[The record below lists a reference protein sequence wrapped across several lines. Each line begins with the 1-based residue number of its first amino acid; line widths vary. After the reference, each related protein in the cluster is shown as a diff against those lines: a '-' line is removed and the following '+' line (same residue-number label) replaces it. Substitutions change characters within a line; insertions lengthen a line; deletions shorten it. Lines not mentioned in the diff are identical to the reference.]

1 MRATALSVNNG
12 NNSKQ
17 NRTLA
22 SKTPPSMSKV
32 ILLYFERSSKR
43 DLTIYMTLDAQISA
57 AYQEFYP
64 LYIKVKVKLSFPCVI
79 VKCTQLLVSLVLL
92 L

>member
-1 MRATALSVNNG
+1 
-12 NNSKQ
+12 
-17 NRTLA
+17 
-22 SKTPPSMSKV
+22 MSKV

-43 DLTIYMTLDAQISA
+43 DLTIYVTLDAQIS

-64 LYIKVKVKLSFPCVI
+64 LYIKVKVNLSFPCVI